1 VIDRSGSMAGDFGT
15 SGSSRYSEA
24 LRQMGVFLEQLGP
37 RARFDVILFSDQ
49 PKRWSGSLKPATTAM
64 ISAARAWA
72 LNQPPAG
79 GTQLRPAIERALEFS
94 ARSGTVDLEKLEA
107 DTVIVLCDGATAE
120 GSSWVLPLFQALGDS
135 TCLQIHSV
143 QIGSGGDGTLEAL
156 AKMSGG
162 QFTRI
167 DS

>member
-1 VIDRSGSMAGDFGT
+1 
-15 SGSSRYSEA
+15 
-24 LRQMGVFLEQLGP
+24 
-37 RARFDVILFSDQ
+37 
-49 PKRWSGSLKPATTAM
+49 
-64 ISAARAWA
+64 
-72 LNQPPAG
+72 
-79 GTQLRPAIERALEFS
+79 
-94 ARSGTVDLEKLEA
+94 
-107 DTVIVLCDGATAE
+107 
-120 GSSWVLPLFQALGDS
+120 VLPLFQALGDS